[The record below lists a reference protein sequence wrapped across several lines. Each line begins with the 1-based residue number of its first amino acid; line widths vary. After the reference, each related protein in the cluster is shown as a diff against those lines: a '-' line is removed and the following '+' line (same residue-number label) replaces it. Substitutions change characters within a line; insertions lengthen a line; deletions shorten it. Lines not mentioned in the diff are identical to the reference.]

1 MINVRPK
8 NIKIY
13 VMKKL
18 SLIFG
23 LFAMLIVS
31 SCRDIVNTVL
41 DALPPFDVPFST
53 NVPVPLAAVSTT
65 TYTRTPEIPM
75 NINLDAKI
83 KENNPNYSINNLKSV
98 KLSTLKVDFVSST
111 LDTRLNAIKN
121 ARIYV
126 KAPNQPERLIATA
139 YDNTNPDT
147 ITFTVVDEELINYFR
162 TNENS
167 LIFEVMASTPTAD
180 QLTVRISSGF
190 KIRVQL

>member
-41 DALPPFDVPFST
+41 DALPPFDVPYST

-75 NINLDAKI
+75 NLNLDAKI

-111 LDTRLNAIKN
+111 LDTRLNAISN

>member
-31 SCRDIVNTVL
+31 SCRDIVNNVL

-111 LDTRLNAIKN
+111 LDTRLNAIRN

>member
-111 LDTRLNAIKN
+111 LDTRLNAIRN

>member
-23 LFAMLIVS
+23 LFAMMIVS
-31 SCRDIVNTVL
+31 SCRDIVNNVL

-111 LDTRLNAIKN
+111 LDTRLNAIRN
-121 ARIYV
+121 ARIYL

>member
-31 SCRDIVNTVL
+31 SCRDIVNNVL

-98 KLSTLKVDFVSST
+98 KLSTLKLDFVSST
-111 LDTRLNAIKN
+111 LDTRLNAIRN

>member
-53 NVPVPLAAVSTT
+53 NVQVPLAAVSTT

-121 ARIYV
+121 ARIFV

>member
-31 SCRDIVNTVL
+31 SCRDIVNNVL

-111 LDTRLNAIKN
+111 IDTRLNAIRN
-121 ARIYV
+121 ARIYL

>member
-8 NIKIY
+8 NKKIY

-98 KLSTLKVDFVSST
+98 KLSTLKLDFVSST
-111 LDTRLNAIKN
+111 LDTRLNAIRN

>member
-1 MINVRPK
+1 
-8 NIKIY
+8 
-13 VMKKL
+13 MKKL

-111 LDTRLNAIKN
+111 LDTRLNAIRN

-162 TNENS
+162 TSENS

>member
-31 SCRDIVNTVL
+31 SCRDIVNNVL

>member
-41 DALPPFDVPFST
+41 DALPPFDVPYST